1 MVSSSNV
8 NREFVALTSA
18 TGRENPVGYHPCQG
32 LFWTPKGRKPKTSF
46 IATHYNV
53 DFSEHYLAPYMA
65 ARGFGF
71 LGWNTRFRG
80 AEAWFI
86 LEHALIDIGAGV
98 RWLREE
104 AGVETVVLLGNSG
117 GGSLMGAYQSQATE
131 PNIEAVAG
139 GTLPPAV
146 LDLPA
151 ADLYVSLQAHLG
163 RPEVL
168 TAWMDPSV
176 TDENDPLSVDPSL
189 DMYDPENGPSYSAVF
204 VARYRQAQQER
215 NNRITDWALS
225 ELERLRAA
233 GAYDRNFNLHRVW
246 ADLRMVDA
254 ALDPSERP
262 ANTCYLGAPRAA
274 NYGPYGI
281 GSSNTLRTWLS
292 MWSLKTSHCRGEPH
306 LRRIT
311 VPALVIQSTGDTGI
325 FPSDATRICE
335 ALASSDKRLE
345 MIDGDHYLMAPTE
358 ARDGV
363 ADLIAGWVRER
374 ARKG

>member
-1 MVSSSNV
+1 MTPV

-18 TGRENPVGYHPCQG
+18 TGRQNPVGYHPCQG
-32 LFWTPKGRKPKTSF
+32 LYWTPQGRRPKTAF

-53 DFSEHYLAPYMA
+53 DFSEHYLAPFMA

-86 LEHALIDIGAGV
+86 LEHALIDIAAGV

-131 PNIEAVAG
+131 PNIEPVAG
-139 GTLPPAV
+139 GALPPAV
-146 LDLPA
+146 LELSP
-151 ADLYVSLQAHLG
+151 ADLYISLQAHLG

-176 TDENDPLSVDPSL
+176 TDENDPLSVDLSL
-189 DMYDPENGPSYSAVF
+189 DMYSPENGPPYAESF
-204 VARYRQAQQER
+204 VVRYRQAQENR
-215 NNRITDWALS
+215 NDRITDWALS
-225 ELERLRAA
+225 ELERLRQA
-233 GAYDRNFNLHRVW
+233 GAYDRTFNLHRVW
-246 ADLRMVDA
+246 ADLRMVDPS
-254 ALDPSERP
+254 LDPSDRP
-262 ANTCYLGAPRAA
+262 PNMCYLGNPRAA

-292 MWSLKTSHCRGEPH
+292 MWSLKTSYCRGEPH
-306 LRRIT
+306 LRRIK
-311 VPALVIQSTGDTGI
+311 VPSLVIQSTGDTGI
-325 FPSDATRICE
+325 FPSDARRIFE
-335 ALASSDKRLE
+335 ALASADKQLH
-345 MIDGDHYLMAPTE
+345 MIEGDHYLTAPPE
-358 ARDGV
+358 ARARV
-363 ADLIAGWVRER
+363 ADLIAAWVRGR
-374 ARKG
+374 APAT

>member
-1 MVSSSNV
+1 MVSSSNF
-8 NREFVALTSA
+8 NRAFVALTSA
-18 TGRENPVGYHPCQG
+18 TGRENPAGYHPCQG
-32 LFWTPKGRKPKTSF
+32 LYWTPEGRKPKTAL

-65 ARGFGF
+65 AKGFGF
-71 LGWNTRFRG
+71 RGWNSRFRG
-80 AEAWFI
+80 ADAWFI

-104 AGVETVVLLGNSG
+104 AGVEAVVLLGNSG

-131 PNIEAVAG
+131 PSIEPVAG
-139 GTLPPAV
+139 GTLPSAV
-146 LDLPA
+146 LDLPP

-168 TAWMDPSV
+168 TAWMDAAV

-189 DMYDPENGPSYSAVF
+189 DMYNPENGPPYSAAF
-204 VARYRQAQQER
+204 VARYRQAQEAR
-215 NNRITDWALS
+215 NHRITDWALS

-233 GAYDRNFNLHRVW
+233 GAHDRNFNLHRVW
-246 ADLRMVDA
+246 ADLRMVDPSI
-254 ALDPSERP
+254 DPSERP
-262 ANTCYLGAPRAA
+262 ANQCYLGSPRTA

-281 GSSNTLRTWLS
+281 GSANTLRTWLS

-325 FPSDATRICE
+325 FPSDATRIHE

-345 MIDGDHYLMAPTE
+345 MIQGDHYLMTPPGARE
-358 ARDGV
+358 AV
-363 ADLIAGWVRER
+363 ADLISGWVGER
-374 ARKG
+374 AAA

>member
-1 MVSSSNV
+1 MVNIK
-8 NREFVALTSA
+8 RKFIALTSP
-18 TGRENPVGYHPCQG
+18 TGRQNPAGYHPCQG
-32 LFWTPKGRKPKTSF
+32 LYWTPEGTKPKTAF

-98 RWLREE
+98 RWLRQE

-131 PNIEAVAG
+131 PNIEPVAA
-139 GTLPPAV
+139 GTLPPAI
-146 LDLPA
+146 LELPA

-176 TDENDPLSVDPSL
+176 TDENDPLSVDPSA
-189 DMYDPENGPSYSAVF
+189 DMYNPENGPPYSPSF
-204 VARYRQAQQER
+204 VSRYRQAQGKR
-215 NNRITDWALS
+215 NDRITDWALS
-225 ELERLRAA
+225 ELERLQAA

-246 ADLRMVDA
+246 ADLRMVDPS
-254 ALDPSERP
+254 LDPSERP
-262 ANTCYLGAPRAA
+262 ANMCYLGAPKAA

-292 MWSLKTSHCRGEPH
+292 MWSLRTSHCRGEPH

-311 VPALVIQSTGDTGI
+311 LPALVIQSTGDTGI
-325 FPSDATRICE
+325 FPSDATRIYE
-335 ALASSDKRLE
+335 ALASSDKQLH
-345 MIDGDHYLMAPTE
+345 MIQGDHYLMTPSN
-358 ARDGV
+358 AREEV
-363 ADLIAGWVRER
+363 AELIAAWVRER
-374 ARKG
+374 APTV

>member
-1 MVSSSNV
+1 MVDIH
-8 NREFVALTSA
+8 REFVALTSP
-18 TGRENPVGYHPCQG
+18 TGRQNPAGYHPCQG
-32 LFWTPKGRKPKTSF
+32 LYWTPEGTRPKSAL

-80 AEAWFI
+80 AEGWFI

-104 AGVETVVLLGNSG
+104 EGVETVVLLGNSG

-131 PNIEAVAG
+131 PNIEPVAG

-146 LDLPA
+146 LDLPV

-176 TDENDPLSVDPSL
+176 TDENDPLSVYTSV
-189 DMYDPENGPSYSAVF
+189 DMYNPENGPPYSGAF
-204 VARYRQAQQER
+204 VARYRQAQEAR
-215 NNRITDWALS
+215 NDRITEWALS
-225 ELERLRAA
+225 EIERLRAA

-246 ADLRMVDA
+246 ADLRMVDPT
-254 ALDPSERP
+254 LDPSERP
-262 ANTCYLGAPRAA
+262 ANMCYLGSPKAA

-292 MWSLKTSHCRGEPH
+292 MWSLKTSYCRGEPH

-325 FPSDATRICE
+325 FPSDARRIYE
-335 ALASSDKRLE
+335 ALASSDKQLH
-345 MIDGDHYLMAPTE
+345 MGQGDHYLMTPAE
-358 ARDGV
+358 ARDRV

-374 ARKG
+374 VPAA

>member
-1 MVSSSNV
+1 VVSSFSV
-8 NREFVALTSA
+8 QSEFVALTSA
-18 TGRENPVGYHPCQG
+18 TGRTNPVGYHPCQG
-32 LFWTPKGRKPKTSF
+32 LYWTPEGRRPKTAF

-53 DFSEHYLAPYMA
+53 DFSEHYLAPYIA
-65 ARGFGF
+65 RRGFGF

-98 RWLREE
+98 QWLREE

-131 PNIEAVAG
+131 PNIEPAAG
-139 GTLPPAV
+139 GSLPPAV
-146 LDLPA
+146 LELQP

-176 TDENDPLSVDPSL
+176 TDENDPLSADSSL
-189 DMYDPENGPSYSAVF
+189 GMYNPTNGPPYAREF
-204 VARYRQAQQER
+204 VARYRTAQEAR
-215 NNRITDWALS
+215 NNRITEWALT

-254 ALDPSERP
+254 SLDPSERP
-262 ANTCYLGAPRAA
+262 PNSCYLGNPRTA

-292 MWSLKTSHCRGEPH
+292 MWSLKTSSCRSEPH
-306 LRRIT
+306 LRRIA

-325 FPSDATRICE
+325 FPSDAKRIHE

-345 MIDGDHYLMAPTE
+345 MIEGDHYLMTPAP
-358 ARDGV
+358 AREDT
-363 ADLIAGWVRER
+363 ADLIAAWVRER
-374 ARKG
+374 S

>member
-1 MVSSSNV
+1 MTAVQ
-8 NREFVALTSA
+8 REFIVLTSA
-18 TGRENPVGYHPCQG
+18 TGRQNPAGYHPCQG
-32 LFWTPKGRKPKTSF
+32 LYWTPQGRKPKVAF

-53 DFSEHYLAPYMA
+53 DFSEHYLAPLMA

-71 LGWNTRFRG
+71 LGWNTRYRG
-80 AEAWFI
+80 AEASFI
-86 LEHALIDIGAGV
+86 LEHALIDIGAGF

-131 PNIEAVAG
+131 PNIEPVAG

-146 LDLPA
+146 LALPA

-176 TDENDPLSVDPSL
+176 TDETDPLSVESSL
-189 DMYDPENGPSYSAVF
+189 DMYDTKNGPPYAPDF
-204 VARYRQAQQER
+204 VARYQQAQEAR
-215 NNRITDWALS
+215 NERITDWALS

-246 ADLRMVDA
+246 ADLRMVDPS
-254 ALDPSERP
+254 LDPSDRP
-262 ANTCYLGAPRAA
+262 PDQCYLGNPRAA

-292 MWSLKTSHCRGEPH
+292 MWSLRTSHCRGEPH

-311 VPALVIQSTGDTGI
+311 VPSLVIQSTGDTGI
-325 FPSDATRICE
+325 FPSDAKRIYE
-335 ALASSDKRLE
+335 SLALSDKQLH
-345 MIDGDHYLMAPTE
+345 MVQGDHYLVTPPDARE
-358 ARDGV
+358 AV
-363 ADLIAGWVRER
+363 ADLIAAWLRER
-374 ARKG
+374 ASAA